1 MTPVVNI
8 LIASW
13 VFLQFY
19 RLWTGT
25 QTFYEGLKGLSID
38 DTNETVTFRFTAEA
52 SAKFSMKSSD
62 LVGWGWS
69 GRGGEKAK
77 TEVHTKC
84 LSLG

>member
-1 MTPVVNI
+1 MTPVVNV

-38 DTNETVTFRFTAEA
+38 DKNETVTFRFTAEA
-52 SAKFSMKSSD
+52 SAKFSLKSSD
-62 LVGWGWS
+62 LVGWGW
-69 GRGGEKAK
+69 GWEGWGEG
-77 TEVHTKC
+77 E
-84 LSLG
+84 SQN